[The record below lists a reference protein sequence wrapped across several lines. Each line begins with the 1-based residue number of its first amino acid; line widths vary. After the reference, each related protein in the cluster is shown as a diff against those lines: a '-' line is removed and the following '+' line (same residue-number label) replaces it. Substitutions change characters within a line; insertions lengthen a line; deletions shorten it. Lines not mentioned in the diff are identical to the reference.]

1 MQRKLFVL
9 SMVEVKGI
17 SSGAVKC
24 LDIGKNTK
32 GEGPLL
38 GQYWHWETKARGANG
53 IRYPGSPSC
62 KRWILDVV
70 LKKKYSV
77 VANALSIPPGKYA
90 RKSETQRNWRGPAQ
104 AVEHVV

>member
-1 MQRKLFVL
+1 
-9 SMVEVKGI
+9 MVEVKGI
-17 SSGAVKC
+17 FGGAVKC
-24 LDIGKNTK
+24 VEIEKNTK
-32 GEGPLL
+32 GEGTLL
-38 GQYWHWETKARGANG
+38 GQYWHWEAKARGANR

-62 KRWILDVV
+62 KRWILDVEHF
-70 LKKKYSV
+70 LMCSV